1 MTLDAIM
8 KRVAEGDNKAFEE
21 LYEQT
26 SKGVYTFAYSYLNN
40 REDALDVMQ
49 SAYLQVKR
57 KAYTYKGGNAK
68 AWLLQIV
75 KNLALDELR
84 RSSRQNFSTEE
95 IDLASAIADHE
106 PTPEQKATS
115 LVDYMMQ
122 ALNPDEREIV
132 IMHVFWGYKHREISK
147 ILDIPLGTVTW
158 KYQKALQKLEKI
170 KE

>member
-21 LYEQT
+21 LYHQT

-84 RSSRQNFSTEE
+84 KR
-95 IDLASAIADHE
+95 
-106 PTPEQKATS
+106 
-115 LVDYMMQ
+115 
-122 ALNPDEREIV
+122 
-132 IMHVFWGYKHREISK
+132 SK
-147 ILDIPLGTVTW
+147 INF
-158 KYQKALQKLEKI
+158 KAITDKPCARKCTRLVCS
-170 KE
+170 